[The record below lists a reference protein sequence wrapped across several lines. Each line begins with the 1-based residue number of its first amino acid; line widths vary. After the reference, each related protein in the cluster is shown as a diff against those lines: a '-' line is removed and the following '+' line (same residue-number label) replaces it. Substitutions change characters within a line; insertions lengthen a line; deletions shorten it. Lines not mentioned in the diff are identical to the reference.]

1 MVFFLLRTIMLPCAH
16 MNVISQMLCEWQ
28 GVIRSVSCEA
38 VQACYT
44 LFFTLLQ
51 RTSTSWHV
59 LMPKPVTQVIPA
71 LFVNIE
77 CTLIKSAISIV
88 HTPFFFQSAHTTLY
102 TLFFVFNLF
111 QIKWFIYR
119 SGHYGGKKA
128 DVITTNI
135 TPSRVFMVYVMDH
148 IEGWL
153 KSLKPSPDCIC
164 SWDTANTLSSLT
176 FFTTF
181 LNVALY
187 IPLCMLV
194 YCSLYLQPALAYTRL
209 HTGLCV
215 SFTMIVTLMLN
226 VQYVEQ

>member
-1 MVFFLLRTIMLPCAH
+1 
-16 MNVISQMLCEWQ
+16 
-28 GVIRSVSCEA
+28 
-38 VQACYT
+38 
-44 LFFTLLQ
+44 
-51 RTSTSWHV
+51 
-59 LMPKPVTQVIPA
+59 MPKPVTQVIPA

-148 IEGWL
+148 IEG
-153 KSLKPSPDCIC
+153 
-164 SWDTANTLSSLT
+164 
-176 FFTTF
+176 
-181 LNVALY
+181 
-187 IPLCMLV
+187 
-194 YCSLYLQPALAYTRL
+194 
-209 HTGLCV
+209 
-215 SFTMIVTLMLN
+215 
-226 VQYVEQ
+226 